1 MKENVVENLRRV
13 MGTLPS
19 EHPAKQTKIM
29 SMEET
34 IEITLE
40 DYSVN
45 PYRAMFVSATS
56 TWGNNEFAQK
66 WPLTSLAG
74 KLEVIK
80 AVLCHKTLPQ
90 AKEAVMFTFRVAR
103 VPRLI
108 FDYHAQSVNH
118 CFFMSQGL
126 RDNNRIDADILI
138 DNSTEEDKKI
148 FDELKDFYEF
158 ALTDNGSWQSARAFL
173 PQSYCHSYHFGQ
185 NLLSIISTRGF
196 HAAGKFGDSYKE
208 QKLLYIYQLV
218 AKAVA
223 NKFPLLGLYISM
235 LWQGK
240 EEIMKQIKSL
250 DVDTISELDLRLLNK
265 IEL

>member
-1 MKENVVENLRRV
+1 
-13 MGTLPS
+13 
-19 EHPAKQTKIM
+19 M
-29 SMEET
+29 SMDET
-34 IEITLE
+34 FEVSLE
-40 DYSVN
+40 DYSAN

-56 TWGNNEFAQK
+56 TWGDNEFKPK
-66 WPLTSLAG
+66 WDRTSLAG

-108 FDYHAQSVNH
+108 FDYHAQTVNH

-126 RDNNRIDADILI
+126 RDNNRIDADILV
-138 DNSTEEDKKI
+138 DNYNAV
-148 FDELKDFYEF
+148 DEKLFADLKDMYEF

-196 HAAGKFGDSYKE
+196 HASGKFGDGYKE
-208 QKLLYIYQLV
+208 EKLILIYEKV
-218 AKAVA
+218 AQEIA
-223 NKFPLLGLYISM
+223 NKFPLIGLYVSM
-235 LWQGK
+235 LWNDK
-240 EEIMKQIKSL
+240 KSIMKQIMDLKLEDL
-250 DVDTISELDLRLLNK
+250 DEKDYELLNK

>member
-1 MKENVVENLRRV
+1 MKAEEVENLRKV
-13 MGTLPS
+13 MGT
-19 EHPAKQTKIM
+19 HPVDAPKKQTHVLP
-29 SMEET
+29 MEATTEV
-34 IEITLE
+34 TLE

-45 PYRAMFVSATS
+45 PYRAMFVSCVS

-80 AVLCHKTLPQ
+80 ACLCHKTLPQ

-108 FDYHAQSVNH
+108 FDHHAQSVNH

-138 DNSTEEDKKI
+138 DNCTEEDISI
-148 FDELKDFYEF
+148 FKDLKDFYEF

-196 HAAGKFGDSYKE
+196 HASGKFADTYKD
-208 QKLLYIYQLV
+208 QKLLLIYQKV
-218 AKAVA
+218 AKEIA

-235 LWQGK
+235 LWNGK
-240 EEIMKQIKSL
+240 EEIMNQIKEL
-250 DVDTISELDLRLLNK
+250 TVDTISELDKQLLNK
-265 IEL
+265 LEL